1 MTPTRSIRA
10 ALIMIAALIVMT
22 GCFYPGGTMTN
33 PGDDVLSPPNGLS
46 TKTQDQLLDDTL
58 EQVNDLVQLMGGE
71 WLDDGVPPRVF
82 DPINRAGWALQ
93 ACDMPA
99 TSEQYS
105 ITVWQDAAPGSPIDP
120 YPPVAKVR
128 AYWEKLG
135 YTIRQIGPPSQD
147 VTKGHSII
155 VDLPRKAGL
164 SFFASTE
171 VLGISAYSECGKW
184 D

>member
-1 MTPTRSIRA
+1 
-10 ALIMIAALIVMT
+10 
-22 GCFYPGGTMTN
+22 MTN

-58 EQVNDLVQLMGGE
+58 EQVNDLVHLMGGE
-71 WLDDGVPPRVF
+71 WLDDGVPPRAF
-82 DPINRAGWALQ
+82 DPTNRAGWSFES
-93 ACDMPA
+93 CGGGA
-99 TSEQYS
+99 TSGQYS
-105 ITVWQDAAPGSPIDP
+105 IAVWQDAAPGTTIDP
-120 YPPVAKVR
+120 FPPVAKVR

-147 VTKGHSII
+147 VTKGHSIN
-155 VDLPRKAGL
+155 VDLPHKAGL

-171 VLGISAYSECGKW
+171 VLGISVDSECVKW